1 MKYFIIFLVSTIIGL
16 AIFLSLGLQEFNGW
30 FLLIV
35 GFQWVTQY
43 ILPWAILI
51 LLINIA
57 RK

>member
-1 MKYFIIFLVSTIIGL
+1 MKYFLIFMVSLIIGL
-16 AIFLSLGLQEFNGW
+16 AIFISSGLMKYHGW
-30 FLLIV
+30 FLLVI

-51 LLINIA
+51 LLINIV